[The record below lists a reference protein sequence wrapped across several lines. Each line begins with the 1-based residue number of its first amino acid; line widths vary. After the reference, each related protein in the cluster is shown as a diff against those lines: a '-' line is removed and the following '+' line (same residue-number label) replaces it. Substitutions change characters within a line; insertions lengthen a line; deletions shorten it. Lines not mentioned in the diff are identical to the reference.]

1 MYFTAVCSYCI
12 AGFFEGENFHEFHES
27 IAICENF
34 TLVVF
39 PTK

>member
-1 MYFTAVCSYCI
+1 MHMLYSI

-27 IAICENF
+27 IAIHENF
-34 TLVVF
+34 TLKIF